1 MVYIYIWLDNPLHKI
16 FDKNTIQL
24 QPYRPFQEK
33 MCACAMNRTP
43 NQDLNVQQVCC
54 YSQVLI

>member
-1 MVYIYIWLDNPLHKI
+1 MYNNYTNHSECHS
-16 FDKNTIQL
+16 
-24 QPYRPFQEK
+24 RPFQEK

-43 NQDLNVQQVCC
+43 NQDLHVLQVCC